1 MYLLRTEPLST
12 TAWSG
17 HEPRWRAGVVRS
29 SGQSARLAAAE
40 AVAQLRAAGWM
51 ATEIDVTRTDPFI
64 DHRME
69 WTGRAHPDAY
79 QVITVVHEPSP
90 AVVALAVLVG
100 APLVCLPVGIV
111 ESLPT
116 AIEDALA
123 RGQADL
129 VPVALVTV
137 DGQQRFCTGPVG
149 VTPDIETEA
158 RWLEGSARRRASTT
172 ECQITPT
179 DEPDGGALELLFAD
193 AVPIICGQVELH
205 GGEGSLRV
213 DFDGRSGRAS
223 RVVVE
228 CLTQILRVVRLA
240 NRP

>member
-1 MYLLRTEPLST
+1 MRTEPLLAP
-12 TAWSG
+12 AWSR

-29 SGQSARLAAAE
+29 AGQSARLAAAE
-40 AVAQLRAAGWM
+40 VVAQLRAAGWM

-64 DHRME
+64 DHRTE
-69 WTGRAHPDAY
+69 WTGRAHPEAY
-79 QVITVVHEPSP
+79 QLITVVGEPSP
-90 AVVALAVLVG
+90 AVVALAILVG

-116 AIEDALA
+116 AIEEALA
-123 RGQADL
+123 SGPVDV

-137 DGQQRFCTGPVG
+137 DGQQRFCAGPVG

-172 ECQITPT
+172 GCQISPT
-179 DEPDGGALELLFAD
+179 DEPDGSLELLLTD
-193 AVPIICGQVELH
+193 AVPIVCRQVELH
-205 GGEGSLRV
+205 GGGSGLRV
-213 DFDGRSGRAS
+213 DFDGRSRRVS

-228 CLTQILRVVRLA
+228 CLTQRLRVVRLA
-240 NRP
+240 SRP